1 MRYTSWKLLGTLAL
15 MLVVAPT
22 MLTTAHAQDDDT
34 QAQVQDQPAPKITLK
49 VGDQAPEI
57 SVDGWWNEKAPEKR
71 AKGKVYVVD
80 FWASWCEP
88 CRESMPHMAQMQ
100 DKYGDYAT
108 FIGISI
114 DENKGDAIDY
124 LSSLGQDLPIYFA
137 VDKDGQSWADW
148 GTAAGRDTIPTTF
161 IVDENN
167 KIAWVGHPMEVEA
180 TLRDVILKKLAK

>member
-1 MRYTSWKLLGTLAL
+1 MRHTPWKLLGALAL
-15 MLVVAPT
+15 MLVVSPA
-22 MLTTAHAQDDDT
+22 MLTTARAQDEDT
-34 QAQVQDQPAPKITLK
+34 QAQVDDQPAPKITLK
-49 VGDQAPEI
+49 VGSEAPEI

-71 AKGKVYVVD
+71 AKGKIYVVD
-80 FWASWCEP
+80 FWASWCGP

-114 DENKGDAIDY
+114 DQDKSAAADY

-137 VDKDGQSWADW
+137 MDKDDQTWQSW
-148 GTAAGRDTIPTTF
+148 GRAAGRDTIPTTF

-167 KIAWVGHPMEVEA
+167 KIAWVGHPMQLEA
-180 TLRDVILKKLAK
+180 TLRDVVLKKLAK